1 MAEKKKSTPKTPF
14 EKIGAAYEREAIRQ
28 EKNDNPEMAARTRQ
42 AAAKSMTGTN
52 QRAFEEDTQRAKES
66 KVASKKKTPESK
78 LRGKGVA
85 KPDAKDSKPESKLR
99 GKGVAVEAAGTKAK
113 DAVSAAV
120 ERNPVSGPPSPAGD
134 KENTGS
140 GKSTERTPK
149 PSSKLRG
156 TMAPKE
162 EDGTPFDG
170 DAYAGSDEGKASRAA
185 GMEKGKNKSPL
196 RAAEDA
202 DARSKAAKDNPA
214 KYGTTAN
221 PPKSPLRAGPE
232 GTSGKS
238 KGTRVGAS
246 DITTEMPAT
255 TKDKD
260 AERASRIRGLVGS
273 GVSTDPGDGGKMPD
287 DPKPRTK
294 PTVLITPT
302 DKGEM
307 PTPKADKPGFM
318 DRLRGRVKSF
328 TTPAAGGAPPAP
340 PTPPSGSGGGVGPT
354 GPMGPKGPAGP
365 APEPEVSSTL
375 DTKDGKQSQSAPAGA
390 SYSFGDQ
397 AGGAQ
402 RNVGSRAQQGENSQM
417 SGGDSAGNDVNK
429 GNKHTQNINAGYGP
443 VTATTSGKAT
453 GSGKGGVT
461 ASTTGTA
468 SSHPRAANAT
478 RGGRPTSR
486 KK

>member
-14 EKIGAAYEREAIRQ
+14 EKIGAAYESEAKRQ
-28 EKNDNPEMAARTRQ
+28 EKNKNPEMASRTRQ
-42 AAAKSMTGTN
+42 AAGKSMTKEN
-52 QRAFEEDTQRAKES
+52 QRAYEEDTQSAKES
-66 KVASKKKTPESK
+66 KVASKKSK
-78 LRGKGVA
+78 SKGTSVA
-85 KPDAKDSKPESKLR
+85 KPKADAV
-99 GKGVAVEAAGTKAK
+99 GAAGAKAK
-113 DAVSAAV
+113 NAVDAADYRSSKGKDA
-120 ERNPVSGPPSPAGD
+120 ESQRDTDREFDRLEAGD
-134 KENTGS
+134 KEKEPARPSFGS
-140 GKSTERTPK
+140 VSEQR
-149 PSSKLRG
+149 
-156 TMAPKE
+156 
-162 EDGTPFDG
+162 
-170 DAYAGSDEGKASRAA
+170 
-185 GMEKGKNKSPL
+185 EK
-196 RAAEDA
+196 
-202 DARSKAAKDNPA
+202 NP
-214 KYGTTAN
+214 
-221 PPKSPLRAGPE
+221 PPKSEYPNFGSVKEQREKNPPPGNAGYSFGSVAEQRAKAGPVEPSKLRAGPE
-232 GTSGKS
+232 GTSGMS
-238 KGTRVGAS
+238 KGTKVGAN
-246 DITTEMPAT
+246 DITKEMPAT
-255 TKDKD
+255 ARDKD
-260 AERASRIRGLVGS
+260 AERTSRIKELS
-273 GVSTDPGDGGKMPD
+273 GVSTDPSDKGKMPD
-287 DPKPRTK
+287 APPARTK
-294 PTVLITPT
+294 PTVLITPN

-417 SGGDSAGNDVNK
+417 SGGDSAGRDVNK

-443 VTATTSGKAT
+443 VTATTSGRAT

>member
-1 MAEKKKSTPKTPF
+1 MAS
-14 EKIGAAYEREAIRQ
+14 
-28 EKNDNPEMAARTRQ
+28 RTRQ
-42 AAAKSMTGTN
+42 AAGKSMTKEN
-52 QRAFEEDTQRAKES
+52 QRAYEEDTQSAKES
-66 KVASKKKTPESK
+66 KVASKKSKSKGKAADKPKT
-78 LRGKGVA
+78 
-85 KPDAKDSKPESKLR
+85 DAV
-99 GKGVAVEAAGTKAK
+99 GAAGAKAK
-113 DAVSAAV
+113 NAVDAAV

-140 GKSTERTPK
+140 GKSTQRTPK
-149 PSSKLRG
+149 PSKNDKPADRPNFGSV
-156 TMAPKE
+156 KE
-162 EDGTPFDG
+162 Q
-170 DAYAGSDEGKASRAA
+170 R
-185 GMEKGKNKSPL
+185 EK
-196 RAAEDA
+196 
-202 DARSKAAKDNPA
+202 
-214 KYGTTAN
+214 N
-221 PPKSPLRAGPE
+221 PPPGNAGYSFGSVAEQRAKAGPVEPSKLRAGPE
-232 GTSGKS
+232 GTSGMS
-238 KGTRVGAS
+238 KGTKVGAN
-246 DITTEMPAT
+246 DITKEMPAT
-255 TKDKD
+255 ARDKD
-260 AERASRIRGLVGS
+260 AERTSRIKELS
-273 GVSTDPGDGGKMPD
+273 GVSTDPSDKGKMPD
-287 DPKPRTK
+287 APPARTK
-294 PTVLITPT
+294 PTVLITPN

-417 SGGDSAGNDVNK
+417 SGGDSAGRDVNK

-443 VTATTSGKAT
+443 VTATTSGRAT